1 MNTGKLG
8 LSLSQTGANSQALK
22 KRTFSQELKTKGQTE
37 ETNGYPYTTPFSDN
51 NQQKILPKRYTEEE
65 LTQSWNSCY
74 RKCGSPEVLDTT
86 WNSAME
92 LISLSYYQQKQE
104 NK

>member
-65 LTQSWNSCY
+65 LSDLKAGTAATGSVGVLKSLIQPGTLPWNSL
-74 RKCGSPEVLDTT
+74 V
-86 WNSAME
+86 
-92 LISLSYYQQKQE
+92 
-104 NK
+104 